1 MLVLVCV
8 LSAITKIYIIVLS
21 IELLGTV
28 FSVTLIY
35 FKNNLCQAI
44 FILFKCF
51 KHVYYFFISKD
62 FLVISVYYK
71 CFAGLFYRNDV
82 LISIVSVPKTIHIVM
97 FFFFLPLRY
106 PAAFIMKRLSSSH
119 RKCYQLC
126 YVYFSSLFALNQRPV
141 IALFMYFFIKIPL
154 HYCRRSRL

>member
-1 MLVLVCV
+1 M
-8 LSAITKIYIIVLS
+8 
-21 IELLGTV
+21 

-51 KHVYYFFISKD
+51 KHVYYFCISKD

-82 LISIVSVPKTIHIVM
+82 LISIVTVPKTIHIVM
-97 FFFFLPLRY
+97 VFFFFTIALPSGFYYEKTEL
-106 PAAFIMKRLSSSH
+106 LSQEVLSAMG
-119 RKCYQLC
+119 

-141 IALFMYFFIKIPL
+141 IALFMYFFIKIPP

>member
-1 MLVLVCV
+1 MLVLVWIWEIV
-8 LSAITKIYIIVLS
+8 LLKDLQFVSFHTFMTNDTFLPSYIIVLS

-97 FFFFLPLRY
+97 GFFY
-106 PAAFIMKRLSSSH
+106 H
-119 RKCYQLC
+119 CE
-126 YVYFSSLFALNQRPV
+126 
-141 IALFMYFFIKIPL
+141 
-154 HYCRRSRL
+154 

>member
-62 FLVISVYYK
+62 FVISVYYK

-97 FFFFLPLRY
+97 FFFFY
-106 PAAFIMKRLSSSH
+106 HCVTQRL
-119 RKCYQLC
+119 L
-126 YVYFSSLFALNQRPV
+126 L
-141 IALFMYFFIKIPL
+141 
-154 HYCRRSRL
+154 

>member
-1 MLVLVCV
+1 MTNDTFLP
-8 LSAITKIYIIVLS
+8 SYIIVLS

-51 KHVYYFFISKD
+51 KHVYYFCISKD

-97 FFFFLPLRY
+97 FFFFFFTIVLPSGFYYEKTEL
-106 PAAFIMKRLSSSH
+106 LSQEVFSAM
-119 RKCYQLC
+119 LC
-126 YVYFSSLFALNQRPV
+126 IFFKSVCIKSASRHSV
-141 IALFMYFFIKIPL
+141 IHVFFFIKIPP

>member
-1 MLVLVCV
+1 MLKDLQFVSFHTFMTNDTFLP
-8 LSAITKIYIIVLS
+8 SYIIVLS

-51 KHVYYFFISKD
+51 KHAYYFCISKD

-97 FFFFLPLRY
+97 GFFTIVLPSGFYYEKTELLSQEVLSAMLCIFFKSVCIKSASRH
-106 PAAFIMKRLSSSH
+106 S
-119 RKCYQLC
+119 
-126 YVYFSSLFALNQRPV
+126 V
-141 IALFMYFFIKIPL
+141 IHVFF
-154 HYCRRSRL
+154 Y

>member
-1 MLVLVCV
+1 M
-8 LSAITKIYIIVLS
+8 
-21 IELLGTV
+21 
-28 FSVTLIY
+28 FSVTLFY

-82 LISIVSVPKTIHIVM
+82 LISIVSVHKTIHNVM
-97 FFFFLPLRY
+97 LFLPLRY

-119 RKCYQLC
+119 RECPAQLAAMLRFC
-126 YVYFSSLFALNQRPV
+126 LLCIFFKSACIKSASRHSIIHV
-141 IALFMYFFIKIPL
+141 FFIKIPPL
-154 HYCRRSRL
+154 YCRRSRL

>member
-28 FSVTLIY
+28 FSVILFY

-82 LISIVSVPKTIHIVM
+82 LISIVSVHKNNT
-97 FFFFLPLRY
+97 
-106 PAAFIMKRLSSSH
+106 
-119 RKCYQLC
+119 
-126 YVYFSSLFALNQRPV
+126 
-141 IALFMYFFIKIPL
+141 
-154 HYCRRSRL
+154 